1 MNFEEEVI
9 AISHLA
15 PVVVDFWAEW
25 CGPCKVLGPV
35 IEELAEEADGRWK
48 LVKVDTEAETELSAK
63 YRIKSI
69 PAVKMFHK
77 GEVIAEFTGALPKSQ
92 IEKWLS
98 KHLPDERLDELE
110 TILERNDLD
119 SLSDFVK
126 QYPDLLKAK
135 WELAKRLVKIDL
147 ERTEELLTSLKGNPE
162 YLDKV
167 GDLKAVMEL
176 RMWEGSAG
184 PEAVLTHI
192 SNAKKALEEEDYS
205 TALNELI
212 QSIFLQKSYRNELA
226 RRVCISLFHQLGEQ
240 HEITLKYRKR
250 FNMALY

>member
-9 AISHLA
+9 ATSHST

-110 TILERNDLD
+110 AILERNDVD
-119 SLSDFVK
+119 SLGDFVERN
-126 QYPDLLKAK
+126 PDLLKAK
-135 WELAKRLVKIDL
+135 WELAKRLVKTDL
-147 ERTEELLTSLKGNPE
+147 ERTEKLLTSLKGNPE

-167 GDLKAVMEL
+167 HDLTAIMEL
-176 RMWEGSAG
+176 RMWESNADG
-184 PEAVLTHI
+184 EAVLTHI
-192 SNAKKALEEEDYS
+192 SKAKKALEEEDYS

-226 RRVCISLFHQLGEQ
+226 RRVCISLFHQLGER
-240 HEITLKYRKR
+240 HEITLKYRRR